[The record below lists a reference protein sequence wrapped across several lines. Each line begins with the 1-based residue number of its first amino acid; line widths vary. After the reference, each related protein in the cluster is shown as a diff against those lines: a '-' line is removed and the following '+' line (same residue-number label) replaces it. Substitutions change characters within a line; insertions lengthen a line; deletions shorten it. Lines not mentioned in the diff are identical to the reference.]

1 MLGLGASLLSPYV
14 EGVVPYSNTKS
25 LDCDLSQ
32 SNGVNTNYDPQSLI
46 RASHSW
52 SWWMKPDD
60 GRPSSAYTVFGQSET
75 NDANNNYRITIGTN
89 GTMGFYWYSNGDIA
103 LTQTTAAMF
112 SDGAQSDF
120 THFVLTRDHSGTD
133 VVHKLYKNSIEFS
146 VTILAGFNV
155 TSANAAL
162 YDSNSVTLGIDGM
175 NSKTAVQLSGG
186 FDGLIDEFAAFT
198 KVLSPSEVT
207 AIYNGGTPKDESG
220 HDGLELYYRFEDN
233 LVDTAGTSNGS
244 AVGTVTFSSTT
255 P

>member
-14 EGVVPYSNTKS
+14 EGVAPYSNTKS
-25 LDCDLSQ
+25 LDCDFSQ
-32 SNGVNTNYDPQSLI
+32 SNGVNTNYDPQSLV

-60 GRPSSAYTVFGQSET
+60 GRPSSANTIFGQSEI
-75 NDANNNYRITIGTN
+75 NDANNFFRLTLGTN
-89 GTMGFYWYSNGDIA
+89 GVLAFYWYSNGDIA
-103 LTQTTAAMF
+103 LTQTTASMF
-112 SDGAQSDF
+112 SDGAQSGF
-120 THFVLTRDHSGTD
+120 HHFVLTRDLSGTD
-133 VVHKLYKNSIEFS
+133 VVHKLYKNGIEATI
-146 VTILAGFNV
+146 TILAGFNI

-162 YDSNSVTLGIDGM
+162 YNSNSVTLGIDGA
-175 NSKTAVQLSGG
+175 NSKTTTQVAGG

-207 AIYNGGTPKDESG
+207 AIYNSGTPKDESG
-220 HDGLELYYRFEDN
+220 HDGLELYYRFEDD
-233 LVDTAGTSNGS
+233 LTDTAGTSNGS